1 MLLTI
6 FSNYSILLCIFGFS
20 YILKRIL
27 NKNKLIIENIDFFY
41 GFIFLIFLSLFLNFF
56 FPLKYFTTP
65 VILIGITSFLICLK
79 KKIFQIN
86 FIFYFIIIL
95 LVSFITYYGNDNVD
109 SPMYHLQIIK
119 WMNLYK
125 INFGLSNLEIRL
137 GNNSS
142 WHSFIALLNLNILN
156 FSSKYYLSGV
166 LLSFVIYEGLNFKKT
181 NLLLSKIFLYLSICY
196 LFLFSYL
203 HPFNYGVIL
212 NHLGNPERDIASMLL
227 YILTIYLFLN
237 IFEETGNKRY
247 QNDLINIFIISSF
260 ICVTTRVT
268 TIPVL
273 FLVIYI
279 FYRFRDYK
287 VFCWNNLFILCV
299 GFFWIIRSF
308 ILSGCLIFPIKQTCI
323 ETSWSTNPSLVEF
336 YVTEAMRFTR
346 TLPSLDKVND
356 IEYTLKSFDWLFP
369 WFKNYFL
376 TNAIF
381 QINSFIIITIVLFVL
396 IKFLFKKENI
406 KKSFYLEKHHIII
419 FFVLIINFIFWMQAP
434 ETRYAWGLHLTIPC
448 FFIMILI
455 KNNFVDIIF
464 KLKKNIFLINFFI
477 IFLLFFSKSFLL
489 FELNDFIKIKN
500 RTLDFSQ
507 VKKIGTFDEIDVYF
521 NNWKCADFKYVCVNT
536 PKSTYSFEKKK
547 SYLFIGK

>member
-247 QNDLINIFIISSF
+247 QNDLINI
-260 ICVTTRVT
+260 
-268 TIPVL
+268 
-273 FLVIYI
+273 Y
-279 FYRFRDYK
+279 
-287 VFCWNNLFILCV
+287 
-299 GFFWIIRSF
+299 
-308 ILSGCLIFPIKQTCI
+308 
-323 ETSWSTNPSLVEF
+323 
-336 YVTEAMRFTR
+336 
-346 TLPSLDKVND
+346 
-356 IEYTLKSFDWLFP
+356 
-369 WFKNYFL
+369 
-376 TNAIF
+376 
-381 QINSFIIITIVLFVL
+381 
-396 IKFLFKKENI
+396 
-406 KKSFYLEKHHIII
+406 
-419 FFVLIINFIFWMQAP
+419 P
-434 ETRYAWGLHLTIPC
+434 ESP
-448 FFIMILI
+448 
-455 KNNFVDIIF
+455 
-464 KLKKNIFLINFFI
+464 
-477 IFLLFFSKSFLL
+477 
-489 FELNDFIKIKN
+489 
-500 RTLDFSQ
+500 
-507 VKKIGTFDEIDVYF
+507 
-521 NNWKCADFKYVCVNT
+521 
-536 PKSTYSFEKKK
+536 
-547 SYLFIGK
+547 